1 MKFLKL
7 LVLAISTY
15 MMSPVVFAGS
25 CTSST
30 PQTSTAASGAIVVQR
45 DAAIGAVL
53 YSGSTTVTGQYA
65 LGCTWP
71 VQLKF
76 TMLYQGGVL
85 SSYGQHVYKTN
96 VEGIGVVFNSGGTST
111 TFFDNP
117 ASVINFTG
125 TGTELVWYG
134 GVVQYIKTGPVKSGV
149 LAAGDLA
156 MLSLWGYDGKYY
168 DLVDYKINSAVITS
182 VACAITTPSLTFPMD
197 TIPTSEFGSKIG
209 YTSRETNT
217 QNLGLNCDADANIN
231 VELSGTQ
238 NPDVTSTLVLALNG
252 QGTTGVAS
260 GLGVQLLYNGA
271 PLEINKPLALKKSAG
286 GQDLLPIV
294 ARYYQT
300 KTVVTAG
307 DASTSATL
315 TLTYQ

>member
-7 LVLAISTY
+7 LVLATSTY
-15 MMSPVVFAGS
+15 MLSPVVFAGS
-25 CTSST
+25 CTLSEV
-30 PQTSTAASGAIVVQR
+30 QTSTAASGEILVQR
-45 DAAIGAVL
+45 DAPIGAVL
-53 YSGSTTVTGQYA
+53 YSGSTTVTPEYA
-65 LGCTWP
+65 SGCTWP

-117 ASVINFTG
+117 ANVIQFTG
-125 TGTELVWYG
+125 TNDALVWYG
-134 GVVQYIKTGPVKSGV
+134 GTVQYIKTGPVKSGV

-168 DLVDYKINSAVITS
+168 DLVYYKINSAVITS
-182 VACAITTPSLTFPMD
+182 VACAITTPSLTFPMG
-197 TIPTSEFGSKIG
+197 TIPTGEFGSKIG
-209 YTSRETNT
+209 YTSTEKNT
-217 QNLGLNCDADANIN
+217 QNLGLNCDAGANIN
-231 VELSGTQ
+231 VELNGTQ
-238 NPDVTSTLVLALNG
+238 NPDVTNQTVLALNG
-252 QGTTGVAS
+252 QGTSGVSS

-271 PLEINKPLALKKSAG
+271 PLQINTRMVLKKSSG

-300 KTVVTAG
+300 KTVVTPG